1 MTFSPTREYRISNV
15 QKPRE
20 ISKGIDAVVDKQ
32 LGRFKRRSSIL
43 KKLTAETKRI
53 DALESKWRET
63 TSSELRGRMLELK
76 EIFLRA
82 GKDVE
87 GHLPEA
93 LAILREVSARKLNLR
108 PFSVQITGALAL
120 RQGYLAEIATGEGK
134 TLVAGLAAVLA
145 GWTGKP
151 CHVITAND
159 YLAER
164 DAQWLKPLYE
174 FCGLSVGHVIGAME
188 ADARKKNYARD
199 ITYTTSKEVCADFL
213 RDNLLL
219 GQFRN
224 PSRRLVRDLVSPND
238 SRQKRLLDRVVLR
251 GLHTAII
258 DEADSLLIDEAVT
271 PLIISSSQE
280 NAPFESAYI
289 TARDIASNLEAG
301 EDYKIEFRYKEV
313 ELTEAGKERV
323 KAQCQQLPGLWRGQQ
338 RSEEL
343 IKQAITA
350 REFFKLDK
358 QYVIHDN
365 KAAIVDEFTGRIMPD
380 RTWSLGLHQAI
391 QAKEDLE
398 ITPPQTTLARMSFQR
413 FFRLYP
419 KLSGMTGTAAE
430 AANELWHIYRLP
442 VVRVPHNRPCVRKDK
457 AIRIFADQ
465 HSKWDAIVNEIKE
478 VHATE
483 RPILVGTRSVIDS
496 ERLAE
501 RLKEAELKFH
511 LLNAVRHETE
521 AEIIS
526 HAGERSNITI
536 ATNMAGRGTDI
547 LLEKGVVECG
557 GLHVIMC
564 EPHESPRIDRQLFG
578 RAGRQGDPGTA
589 QPFASL
595 DDELVRRFIPEKIL
609 NQFRKRMAQGMPG
622 AKTATAVLIHLAQ
635 SLAHRQSHRQ
645 RNSVLRADTWLED
658 SLAFTGT

>member
-1 MTFSPTREYRISNV
+1 MTFSPTREHRISNV

-20 ISKGIDAVVDKQ
+20 ITKGLDALVDKQ
-32 LGRFKRRSSIL
+32 LGRFKRRASIFR
-43 KKLTAETKRI
+43 KLTEKTRGVDK
-53 DALESKWRET
+53 LEDYWMKAT
-63 TSSELRGRMLELK
+63 FSELRERMLEMK
-76 EIFLRA
+76 EIFLRS
-82 GKDVE
+82 GKRVE
-87 GHLPEA
+87 DYLPEA
-93 LAILREVSARKLNLR
+93 LAILREISARKLELR

-174 FCGLSVGHVIGAME
+174 FCGLSVGHVIGAMDAE
-188 ADARKKNYARD
+188 ARKMNYARD

-213 RDNLLL
+213 RDSLLL
-219 GQFRN
+219 GKFRN

-238 SRQKRLLDRVVLR
+238 SRQKRMLDRVVLR

-271 PLIISSSQE
+271 PLIISSPQE
-280 NAPFESAYI
+280 NAPLESAYN
-289 TARDIASNLEAG
+289 TARNIASNLVAD
-301 EDYKIEFRYKEV
+301 EDFKVELRYKEV
-313 ELTEAGKERV
+313 QLTEAGKEKI
-323 KAQCQQLPGLWRGQQ
+323 KAQCQRLPGLWRGQL

-343 IKQAITA
+343 IKQAISA
-350 REFFKLDK
+350 NELFKLDK
-358 QYVIHDN
+358 HYVIQDGQ
-365 KAAIVDEFTGRIMPD
+365 AAIVDEFTGRIMPN

-391 QAKEDLE
+391 QAKEDIE

-430 AANELWHIYRLP
+430 AANEFWHIYRLP
-442 VVRVPHNRPCVRKDK
+442 VVTIPHNRPCARQDK
-457 AIRIFADQ
+457 SLHIFLDQ
-465 HSKWDAIVNEIKE
+465 DSKWNAIVDEIRE

-483 RPILVGTRSVIDS
+483 RPILVGTRSVADS
-496 ERLAE
+496 ERLAA
-501 RLKEAELKFH
+501 RLSGEGLKFH

-521 AEIIS
+521 ADIIS
-526 HAGERSNITI
+526 RAGERSNITI

-547 LLEKGVVECG
+547 QLAEGVAELG
-557 GLHVIMC
+557 GLHVVMC
-564 EPHESPRIDRQLFG
+564 EPHESPRIDRQLYG

-589 QPFASL
+589 QPYASF
-595 DDELVRRFIPEKIL
+595 DDELVRRFISEKIL
-609 NQFRKRMAQGMPG
+609 NQFRNRMLQGVPG
-622 AKTATAVLIHLAQ
+622 ASAMLIRLAQ
-635 SLAHRQSHRQ
+635 SLAHRQTYRQ
-645 RNSVLRADTWLED
+645 RQSVLRADTWLEE
-658 SLAFTGT
+658 SLSFADA